1 MSKREQIRQ
10 RRQQERRRT
19 LLTGVIIIAAI
30 ALVITALVILR
41 TQAAIS
47 GIVVPDFYNYPA
59 QTDGTAMG
67 DPEAPVQVVE
77 FSDFQ
82 CSACEFFHAET
93 LAQVIDSYVQSGQVY
108 FVYRSFPVIDARVA
122 RKESHT
128 AALAGYCAAEQ
139 DNFWEYHDMLFANR
153 IGENA
158 GSFTTAR
165 LEAMADTLGLDSS
178 FDRCLA
184 EERYLDRLNEDI
196 QVGRDAGV
204 NSTPSFLINGKLIV
218 GALPFEQF
226 AVEIEQALAEVENQ

>member
-10 RRQQERRRT
+10 RRQEERRRT

-30 ALVITALVILR
+30 ALVITALVIFR

-47 GIVVPDFYNYPA
+47 GIVVPDFYNYPQ

-82 CSACEFFHAET
+82 CSACNFFHDET
-93 LAQVIDSYVQSGQVY
+93 LAQVVDSYVQSGQVY
-108 FVYRSFPVIDARVA
+108 FIYRSFPVIDARVA

-139 DNFWEYHDMLFANR
+139 DRFWDYHDMLFANR

-158 GSFTTAR
+158 GSFTIAR
-165 LEAMADTLGLDSS
+165 LEAMADLLGLDSS
-178 FDRCLA
+178 FERCLA
-184 EERYLDRLNEDI
+184 EEKYVDRLNEDI
-196 QVGRDAGV
+196 QLARDAGV
-204 NSTPSFLINGKLIV
+204 NSTPSFLINGKLVV

>member
-10 RRQQERRRT
+10 RRQEQRRRT
-19 LLTGVIIIAAI
+19 ILTGVIIIAGV
-30 ALVITALVILR
+30 ALVITALVIFR

-47 GIVVPDFYNYPA
+47 SIVVPDFYNYPE
-59 QTDGTAMG
+59 QTEGTTMG
-67 DPEAPVQVVE
+67 DPDAPVEVVE

-82 CSACEFFHAET
+82 CSACNYFHDET
-93 LAQVIDSYVQSGQVY
+93 LAQVIDNYVQTGQVY
-108 FVYRSFPVIDARVA
+108 FVYKSFPVIDSRAA
-122 RKESHT
+122 IKESHT

-139 DNFWEYHDMLFANR
+139 NKFWQYHDMLFANR

-158 GSFTTAR
+158 GSFTIAR
-165 LEAMADTLGLDSS
+165 LEAIADSLNLDAS

-196 QVGRDAGV
+196 QLARSSGV
-204 NSTPSFLINGKLIV
+204 NSTPSFLINGKLVV

-226 AVEIEQALAEVENQ
+226 SAEVEQALAEAEG